1 MCSISVVLGI
11 LLYFQGQ
18 HRKAFRGQCFI
29 LFSNYIVMSLKVITV
44 KKDVIM
50 TQCIYKNKYT
60 Y

>member
-18 HRKAFRGQCFI
+18 QRKAFRGQCFI

-50 TQCIYKNKYT
+50 TQYIYKNKYT

>member
-18 HRKAFRGQCFI
+18 QRKAFRGQCFI

-50 TQCIYKNKYT
+50 TQCIYKN
-60 Y
+60 